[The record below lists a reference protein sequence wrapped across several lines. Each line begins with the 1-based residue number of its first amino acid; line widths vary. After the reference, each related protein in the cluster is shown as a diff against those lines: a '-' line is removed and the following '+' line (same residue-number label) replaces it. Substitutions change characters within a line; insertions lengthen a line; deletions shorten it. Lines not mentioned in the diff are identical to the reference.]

1 MRRYIDKA
9 ELISHTESEY
19 RKWGDDYDAEQILG
33 DIEDMPAVE
42 MVPRFID
49 DYTRGKQFATE
60 YSAGV
65 VREDE
70 DGFYIGYEQI
80 GARETFSV
88 GQPVY
93 DGDKHLMG
101 YLGIGLF
108 MHLDYAANIRIPV
121 ERWMICLPTRNCKAG
136 KNVYTYWQTTK
147 REKEGEQNG

>member
-1 MRRYIDKA
+1 MNDT
-9 ELISHTESEY
+9 ISRAKLMSHIESEY

-49 DYTRGKQFATE
+49 DYKRGKQFATE

-65 VREDE
+65 VCEDE
-70 DGFYIGYEQI
+70 DGFHIGYEQM

-93 DGDKHLMG
+93 DGDDHLMG
-101 YLGIGLF
+101 YLGIGVY
-108 MHLDYAANIRIPV
+108 MHLDYAANIKIPV
-121 ERWMICLPTRNCKAG
+121 ERWEICLPTRNCKAG
-136 KNVYTYWQTTK
+136 KKVYTYWQATK
-147 REKEGEQNG
+147 CEKEGAE